1 MVCAPPWDLAVA
13 GNHVG
18 LPLPSTDIRL
28 CDDQKNEVPL
38 GKVGELW
45 VRGPQVIKYYWEQTG
60 KVENALTSNGWLLTG
75 DLACMDHQGFVFIR
89 GRKKELILVS
99 GFNVYPEE
107 VEQVIQQNPKVKEV
121 AVMGIPSDKT
131 GEAVKAYVVKKDH
144 SLTTN
149 DVLKNCRLA
158 LTDYKLPSEIVFLNR
173 LPKSTLGKI
182 LKKDLR

>member
-1 MVCAPPWDLAVA
+1 
-13 GNHVG
+13 
-18 LPLPSTDIRL
+18 
-28 CDDQKNEVPL
+28 
-38 GKVGELW
+38 
-45 VRGPQVIKYYWEQTG
+45 
-60 KVENALTSNGWLLTG
+60 
-75 DLACMDHQGFVFIR
+75 MDHQGFVFIR